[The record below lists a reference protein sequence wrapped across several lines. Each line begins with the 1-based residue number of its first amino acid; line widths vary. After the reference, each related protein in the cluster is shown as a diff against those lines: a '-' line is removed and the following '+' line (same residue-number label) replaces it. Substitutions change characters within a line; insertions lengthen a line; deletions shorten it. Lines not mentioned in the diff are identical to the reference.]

1 MSDANANVGPIND
14 GQMEEAKRIKGRM
27 SEDMMGDE
35 ASFDMSDGSSGS
47 FSKEDVSE
55 ETHQF
60 ETESEETVL
69 SSESSD
75 EPDITD

>member
-1 MSDANANVGPIND
+1 MSDANANVGPINNE
-14 GQMEEAKRIKGRM
+14 QVAEAKHIKGQM
-27 SEDMMGDE
+27 SEDMSE
-35 ASFDMSDGSSGS
+35 SSFTDGSSS

-60 ETESEETVL
+60 ESESEETVL

-75 EPDITD
+75 EPDMTD